1 MLQTFLINILFITLP
16 VLLFVIFIDNYKG
29 KKNLFYYIFSSIV
42 SMFLCMIYPI
52 RLELGFTVDLRYIPF
67 ITLALYGGHKT
78 LLPLY
83 ITLNIV
89 RFFVGGEGMFQ
100 SFIFS
105 TLAFIIIP
113 LVHKKFISLAP
124 KNRIITGIIV
134 VLVNGLTYLISLSTY
149 FETLTLE
156 YWNVVG
162 YVIITYAVIMLFN
175 MIMIE
180 KILSNIKQRDN
191 FLRSE
196 RLHVMSELSA
206 CVSHEIRNPLTV
218 TNGFLQLLSVS
229 KDITPND
236 KVYIE
241 YSLKELN
248 RAESILN
255 DYLAFAKPQSVHMV
269 HSTMEEEL
277 VYVKNIMMPFA
288 KFNEVEII
296 LEFQNTAKIKFDS
309 NQMKQC
315 IINLIKNGVEAMKG
329 KGGILLVQAVQ
340 LGKHLVITIKDQGI
354 GMSSEEISQLG
365 KPYYS
370 NKKEGTGLGMLMV
383 YGTISKLKG
392 NVEVKSKKGKGTTFT
407 LTIPV

>member
-16 VLLFVIFIDNYKG
+16 VLLFVIFLDNYNS
-29 KKNLFYYIFSSIV
+29 KKYIYYFIISSSA
-42 SMFLCMIYPI
+42 SMLLCMIYPI

-67 ITLALYGGHKT
+67 ITLALYGGYKK
-78 LLPLY
+78 LFPLY
-83 ITLNIV
+83 IILNIV
-89 RFFVGGEGMFQ
+89 RFLVGGEGVLP

-105 TLAFIIIP
+105 TIAFAIFP
-113 LVHKKFISLAP
+113 LLHRKFVSYSP
-124 KNRIITGIIV
+124 RKRIITGIIV
-134 VLVNGLTYLISLSTY
+134 VVSNGLTYLVSLATF
-149 FETLTLE
+149 FETLNAE
-156 YWNVVG
+156 YWTVAAYILVT
-162 YVIITYAVIMLFN
+162 YIIVMLFN
-175 MIMIE
+175 LIMIE
-180 KILSNIKQRDN
+180 KILYNIKQRDN
-191 FLRSE
+191 VLRAE

-236 KVYIE
+236 KIYID

-269 HSTMEEEL
+269 ESTMEEEL
-277 VYVKNIMMPFA
+277 VYVKNVMMPFA
-288 KFNEVEII
+288 RFNKVEIE
-296 LEFQNTAKIKFDS
+296 LQFQNTAQIKFDS

-315 IINLIKNGVEAMKG
+315 IINLIKNGIESMKG
-329 KGGILLVQAVQ
+329 KGGLLLVQAVQ
-340 LGKHLVITIKDQGI
+340 QGKHLVITIKDQGI
-354 GMSSEEISQLG
+354 GMSSEEIRQLG

-383 YGTISKLKG
+383 YGTLSKLKG
-392 NVEVKSKKGKGTTFT
+392 TVDVESKKGKGTTFT
-407 LTIPV
+407 ITIPI

>member
-16 VLLFVIFIDNYKG
+16 VLLFVIFLDDYRG
-29 KKNLFYYIFSSIV
+29 KKHIYYFILTSSA

-67 ITLALYGGHKT
+67 ITLALYGGYKS
-78 LLPLY
+78 LFPLY
-83 ITLNIV
+83 IILNIA
-89 RFFVGGEGMFQ
+89 RFFVGGEGILQ

-105 TLAFIIIP
+105 SLAFVIVP
-113 LVHKKFISLAP
+113 LLHKKFISLSP
-124 KNRIITGIIV
+124 KKRIITGIIV
-134 VLVNGLTYLISLSTY
+134 VLVNDLTYLISLATF
-149 FETLTLE
+149 FEKLTTE
-156 YWNVVG
+156 YWTVTA
-162 YVIITYAVIMLFN
+162 YIIITYGIVMLFN

-180 KILSNIKQRDN
+180 KILSNIRQRDN
-191 FLRSE
+191 FLRAE

-269 HSTMEEEL
+269 ESTMEEEL
-277 VYVKNIMMPFA
+277 VYVKNVMMPFA
-288 KFNEVEII
+288 KFNEVEIE
-296 LEFQNTAKIKFDS
+296 LQFQNTAKIKFDS

-315 IINLIKNGVEAMKG
+315 IINLIKNGIESMKG
-329 KGGILLVQAVQ
+329 KGGLLLVRAIQQ
-340 LGKHLVITIKDQGI
+340 GKHLVISIEDQGV

-383 YGTISKLKG
+383 YGTLSKLKG
-392 NVEVKSKKGKGTTFT
+392 TVDVESKKGKGTTFT
-407 LTIPV
+407 ITIPI

>member
-29 KKNLFYYIFSSIV
+29 KKNLYYYIFSSIV

-67 ITLALYGGHKT
+67 ITLALYGGHKII
-78 LLPLY
+78 LPLY

-89 RFFVGGEGMFQ
+89 RFFVGGEGIFQ

-113 LVHKKFISLAP
+113 LLHKKFTSLSP

-134 VLVNGLTYLISLSTY
+134 VLVNGVTYLISLSTY
-149 FETLTLE
+149 FETLNSE
-156 YWNVVG
+156 YWNIVG

-269 HSTMEEEL
+269 ESTMEEEL
-277 VYVKNIMMPFA
+277 VYVKNVMMPFA
-288 KFNEVEII
+288 KFNEVEIR

-315 IINLIKNGVEAMKG
+315 IINLIKNGIEAMKG
-329 KGGILLVQAVQ
+329 KGGILFVKAVQ
-340 LGKHLVITIKDQGI
+340 IGKDIVITIQDQGI

-383 YGTISKLKG
+383 FGTISKLKG
-392 NVEVKSKKGKGTTFT
+392 NVEVKSKKGKGTIFT
-407 LTIPV
+407 LTIPI